1 MGKELM
7 DKFIN
12 MIMTDIGGTSVSKRV
27 GDLNIIIKFNY
38 DTEKDIITYERGVFS
53 SKGFTQI
60 DKGVLK
66 NIAALSK
73 LIEKSDMSKEFE
85 LKVKSRIDKERKLQE
100 LKEDM
105 LSRLEKMDLDA
116 EQKKLV
122 ISVINKVTQLSVRV
136 GMANRVY
143 LVSDG
148 DYSEHVRVTGPSKWN
163 DEGEELHL
171 QLIQAMDLGVKHHGY
186 PDLSFEEI
194 VGKIL
199 SSPLLAKEN
208 DKNLKQ

>member
-27 GDLNIIIKFNY
+27 GDLNIIINFDY

-122 ISVINKVTQLSVRV
+122 ISVINKVTQLSERV

>member
-1 MGKELM
+1 
-7 DKFIN
+7 
-12 MIMTDIGGTSVSKRV
+12 MTKQF
-27 GDLNIIIKFNY
+27 K
-38 DTEKDIITYERGVFS
+38 
-53 SKGFTQI
+53 
-60 DKGVLK
+60 
-66 NIAALSK
+66 K
-73 LIEKSDMSKEFE
+73 LILSLIFLASTPCAFCYT
-85 LKVKSRIDKERKLQE
+85 LTPQE

-148 DYSEHVRVTGPSKWN
+148 DYSEHVRVTGPNKWN

-171 QLIQAMDLGVKHHGY
+171 QLIQTMDLGVKHHGY